1 MNGLKIRIIVTLF
14 SSLFMLPPTIAM
26 AQDIRIDIA
35 VLSETSN
42 YEKLNDYLVDKG
54 FKKLSRLNNSDPND
68 STAKY
73 EEGAFRRVIV
83 DYAPLSH
90 IVSSVSYRWAY
101 LTNVKDEFSESVTEE
116 NLVKSDK
123 YIGMCRE
130 YYLNV
135 LNRIRNDYGVPTSIK
150 VYKQPDTNGLRY
162 IKDKSVIDTLKIDKL
177 VNSDSS
183 FDVFWINSERYVS
196 LTYISYGKYS
206 ESLIDFTYF
215 NNKNAKIRSEEIV
228 SMRNKELLSKIGW
241 WTLGIILASVL
252 VYIIVREYRKN
263 AQIEEELA
271 EIRQREEE
279 ERLESIRREEE
290 EKKKQRRLQY
300 EVIKTE
306 HKNYVSKLVEKYGNC
321 DKTIRLNTNNPNEIF
336 EIMAFSQ
343 SQHVV
348 IGNKE
353 FVFSDIIDC
362 TVNDNIKERET
373 VQTYRGNSVAT
384 SKADTGSMV
393 GRAIVGGVLLG
404 GAGAV
409 IGGSTAK
416 RNTVI
421 EHGTDTSIHNKVVE
435 HDYTV
440 AITVKDIANPIIYL
454 NVGSNA
460 KLKDEIVSLMKVIMS
475 MK

>member
-1 MNGLKIRIIVTLF
+1 
-14 SSLFMLPPTIAM
+14 
-26 AQDIRIDIA
+26 
-35 VLSETSN
+35 
-42 YEKLNDYLVDKG
+42 
-54 FKKLSRLNNSDPND
+54 
-68 STAKY
+68 
-73 EEGAFRRVIV
+73 
-83 DYAPLSH
+83 
-90 IVSSVSYRWAY
+90 
-101 LTNVKDEFSESVTEE
+101 
-116 NLVKSDK
+116 
-123 YIGMCRE
+123 
-130 YYLNV
+130 LNV
-135 LNRIRNDYGVPTSIK
+135 LNRINNDYGVPTSIK
-150 VYKQPDTNGLRY
+150 VYKQPGTNGLRY

-263 AQIEEELA
+263 AQIEEKLA

-279 ERLESIRREEE
+279 ERLEKIRKEEE
-290 EKKKQRRLQY
+290 EKEKQKLLQL

-306 HKNYVSKLVEKYGNC
+306 HKKYVSNLVEKYGAC
-321 DKTIRLNTNNPNEIF
+321 DKSIQLSPKQPYSYNEILV
-336 EIMAFSQ
+336 FSQ
-343 SQHVV
+343 TKHVV
-348 IGNKE
+348 IAQKE
-353 FVFSDIIDC
+353 FSFSDILDC
-362 TVNDNIKERET
+362 TVNDDIIERET
-373 VQTYRGNSVAT
+373 VHTYRGNSIAT
-384 SKADTGSMV
+384 SKTDTGSMV

-421 EHGTDTSIHNKVVE
+421 EHGTDTSVHNKEIE
-435 HDYTV
+435 HNYKV